1 MHGAA
6 DGTRLAG
13 ASTVGVATYQPRDA
27 QGSILH
33 RVVRE
38 NLETFLREAAERT
51 DDGGLPRFVE
61 REFREFLTCGAL
73 GRGFA
78 RVRCENCAFERVFS
92 VSFSWSAGLCGR
104 LMRQGCPK
112 GPSSTRAVSGQGV
125 GTCDLRGQHT
135 QRDPRQ
141 GEEEDDPDGRRVAH
155 RRVARYSCFL
165 RVRSQHMEPTPGGDG
180 SKGEVRCAPSPGI
193 FSFLPVCPPRP
204 SSRPAS

>member
-1 MHGAA
+1 MNES
-6 DGTRLAG
+6 DGQRGLAEPFRVKDG
-13 ASTVGVATYQPRDA
+13 QPEGLLLGSTEATW
-27 QGSILH
+27 
-33 RVVRE
+33 
-38 NLETFLREAAERT
+38 LRARWLAT
-51 DDGGLPRFVE
+51 GTLKVLPTPGGGGLPRFVE

-112 GPSSTRAVSGQGV
+112 VPSSTRAVSGQGV
-125 GTCDLRGQHT
+125 GTCDLSGQHT

-193 FSFLPVCPPRP
+193 FYFLPVCPPRP
-204 SSRPAS
+204 SSPPAS